1 MENKNDDLIYCT
13 QNINIYGVDYNL
25 TLKYFWLKS
34 TMYTRDE
41 TGTLEQINIEGEK
54 QEIQQYII
62 PQQNYNRISYN
73 DI

>member
-34 TMYTRDE
+34 AMHTRDE
-41 TGTLEQINIEGEK
+41 TGTLE
-54 QEIQQYII
+54 
-62 PQQNYNRISYN
+62 
-73 DI
+73 